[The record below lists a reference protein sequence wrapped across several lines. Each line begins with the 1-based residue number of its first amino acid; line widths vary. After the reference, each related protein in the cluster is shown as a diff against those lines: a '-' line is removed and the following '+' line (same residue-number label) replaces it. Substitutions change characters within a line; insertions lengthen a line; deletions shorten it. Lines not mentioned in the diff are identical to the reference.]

1 MYWEL
6 REDKQVNTF
15 TCTGLAAED
24 TVRWVLQDATLQ
36 YIILGSCPP
45 RLMGGEV
52 VCDSQFSY
60 APPSRISDNTSEIT
74 IDTSRISPSILNG
87 RGRLI
92 CSVLNVP
99 GAEGS
104 CRVDYICKMKISMVI
119 FFLTNSTSYTLQ
131 ENICLTSPIV
141 TYFKHRAK
149 INLYKRLQVK
159 SLSQLLFLLTVFP
172 DPGENISCSA
182 QVNNYTQTVFGQC
195 TVGKIRSS
203 QNRYRCEWIQTREVI
218 I

>member
-1 MYWEL
+1 MMLTFFCDYLHEHRNNIIPVSIIPSLCIPLVYNTGFFFSPSLSSWPQWNYNCNIFSANITALCDSADMYWEL

-36 YIILGSCPP
+36 YILLGSCPP

-119 FFLTNSTSYTLQ
+119 FFLTNSTWYIFQ
-131 ENICLTSPIV
+131 ENNCLTSPIV
-141 TYFKHRAK
+141 TYFKHRANK
-149 INLYKRLQVK
+149 FI
-159 SLSQLLFLLTVFP
+159 
-172 DPGENISCSA
+172 
-182 QVNNYTQTVFGQC
+182 
-195 TVGKIRSS
+195 
-203 QNRYRCEWIQTREVI
+203 
-218 I
+218 